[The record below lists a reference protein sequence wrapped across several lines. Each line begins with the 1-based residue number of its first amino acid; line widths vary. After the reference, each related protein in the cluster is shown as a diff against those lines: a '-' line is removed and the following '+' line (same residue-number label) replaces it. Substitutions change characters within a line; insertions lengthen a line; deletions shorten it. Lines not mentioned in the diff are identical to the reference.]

1 MYFYYL
7 CAFNLK
13 AKMPMRQRLLLVITL
28 FTAFMCCAQVP
39 QFSSSDFEGWDYNN
53 PNVPLTA
60 SNILADRIALYVT
73 STVLPLTLTSPE
85 FACRYGE
92 KIDLDVQWNTPQWND
107 AGFQVNWVALTA
119 ALLDESG
126 VTVDS
131 VTCIPDPVSRTNYL
145 KMSLIVPRSIS
156 HARLRFAAWKSI
168 VSNCG
173 MVRRIKTASVNKADV
188 NNDGE
193 VTIADVNLIISV
205 ILGSTTDAEVV
216 KRADVNDDGEVSISD
231 ANSVIKVILT

>member
-1 MYFYYL
+1 
-7 CAFNLK
+7 
-13 AKMPMRQRLLLVITL
+13 MRLRLLFVLTL
-28 FTAFMCCAQVP
+28 FMAMMCRAQVP
-39 QFSSSDFEGWDYNN
+39 QFSSSDFVGWEYNN
-53 PNVPLTA
+53 PNIPLTA

-73 STVLPLTLTSPE
+73 STGVPLTLTSPV
-85 FACRYGE
+85 FACRNGE
-92 KIDLDVQWNTPQWND
+92 KIDLDIQWNTPQWDND
-107 AGFQVNWVALTA
+107 GFQVNWVALTA

-126 VTVDS
+126 ATVDS

-145 KMSLIVPRSIS
+145 KMSLVVPRSIS

-173 MVRRIKTASVNKADV
+173 MVRKIKATSVNKADV

-205 ILGSTTDAEVV
+205 ILGNTTDAEVV
-216 KRADVNDDGEVSISD
+216 KKSDVNDDGEVSISD
-231 ANSVIKVILT
+231 ANSVIKVILA